1 MQYIIIGCGLTGAV
15 IARALAEAGNLVQ
28 IWERRDHIG
37 GNMYDYV
44 DGYGFLVQKYG
55 PHTFHTNRTDLY
67 EYMCRFEQWKEQKLL
82 CGAVWDGK
90 YTPTPFNFTT
100 INTFYSVDQAKI
112 LKQKL
117 REAFSG
123 RDMVPVMEILHH
135 EDADIRGYG
144 EFLFHNDYAPYTAK
158 QWNLKPEEIDPS
170 VLARVPVRLSYDEG
184 YFTDTYQVM
193 PVHSFTAFFRSLLD
207 HPGIQMSLGVEALH
221 HFSVVGDQLLLNGC
235 PCEIPVIYTGA
246 LDELFQCEYGR
257 LPYRSLHFEWKFTEE
272 ESYQPAPVVAYP
284 QEPGY
289 TRITE
294 YKKLP
299 VQNGKGSSYAVEYP
313 IAYEPEKGAEPYYP
327 VLTEESKA
335 LYEKYYQRAR
345 QIKNLIFCGR
355 LGDFKYYNMDQALA
369 RALDVADKIMLFEK

>member
-1 MQYIIIGCGLTGAV
+1 MQYIIVGCGLTGAV

-28 IWERRDHIG
+28 IWERREQIG

-44 DGYGFLVQKYG
+44 DGHGFLVQKYG
-55 PHTFHTNRTDLY
+55 PHIFHTSRKELY
-67 EYMCRFEQWKEQKLL
+67 EYMCRFEQWKGQKLI

-100 INTFYSVDQAKI
+100 IDMFYSGDQAKI

-221 HFSVVGDQLLLNGC
+221 HLSVVGDQLLLNGC

-257 LPYRSLHFEWKFTEE
+257 LPYRSLRFEWKFTEE

-299 VQNGKGSSYAVEYP
+299 LQNGEGSSYAVEYP

-345 QIKNLIFCGR
+345 RIKNLIFCGR

-369 RALDVADKIMLFEK
+369 RALEVANGILTRK